1 MEQIFDFYL
10 SFVRCHILYK
20 LTDSITRSDCI
31 SRTIND
37 YAETLKVDPIHDKLN
52 ELGVNEE
59 WLIESKMTP
68 QMARDLL
75 KRYFMLE
82 RNVRRE
88 KIRSIEH

>member
-10 SFVRCHILYK
+10 SFVRCHIFYK
-20 LTDSITRSDCI
+20 LTDSITSSDCI
-31 SRTIND
+31 SWTIND

-59 WLIESKMTP
+59 WLIGSKMTP

-75 KRYFMLE
+75 KGISCLKEMYK
-82 RNVRRE
+82 E
-88 KIRSIEH
+88 KKLDQ

>member
-20 LTDSITRSDCI
+20 LTDSITSSDCI

-75 KRYFMLE
+75 KGILYLKEMYE
-82 RNVRRE
+82 E
-88 KIRSIEH
+88 KKLDQ